1 MTYLIKNIFLLI
13 LLAPLAMQAQESV
26 KLTGN
31 VIGSEKSVDYRS
43 GQPSTTV
50 NTKEMAFDGKLN
62 TYFASYD
69 RSMTWLGL
77 DLGTKHVI
85 TRVGWS
91 PRNDMHG
98 EQRVQLALFEGANL
112 PDFSD
117 ALPLYLNDEK
127 GTIGKY
133 QYADIKVSRG
143 FRYVRYVGPHN
154 ARCNIAEVEFYGYEG
169 EGDKATFYRPTNL
182 PTVSIHVENNAEP
195 YDKENELPC
204 MVTLI
209 PADANDT
216 IKTKAATVR
225 LRGNASMG
233 FKKKPYRIKF
243 EKKHHVFGSPAS
255 AKKWTLINNYGD
267 KTLMRNILAFETSRR
282 LDMEYTPFCQAVDV
296 FLNGEYKG
304 CYQLCD
310 QIERDKDRVAVEKMD
325 SSCISGEEL
334 TGGYFVEVDAYAQ
347 GEDNYFYSDR
357 GNPVTIKYPSSK
369 DIMPEQTNYIRNH
382 FNTME
387 RSLFAYN
394 FATPMGYRR
403 YLDLDSFLRFFIV
416 GEFTGNTDT
425 FWSMNLYKHR
435 GDEHFYV
442 GPVWDFDLA
451 FENDNRTNPICSHS
465 DYVYTFGSAA
475 GNMKS
480 FASRIVKNDNAARDA
495 MLKIWSTARKTR
507 GMNVDSFIDF
517 VNRTASELNESQ
529 RLNFIR
535 WPILNEFVHQNWQVA
550 GTYEGE
556 VEIIRNYVKER
567 FAWLDD
573 KFGFDATGIYDV
585 ENNSS
590 ANDDDVIY
598 TLDGVKAGTKENLL
612 PKGVYIRNGRK
623 FIVK

>member
-1 MTYLIKNIFLLI
+1 MCNCIKNILLFV
-13 LLAPLAMQAQESV
+13 LLYPLTLQAQESV
-26 KLTGN
+26 KLTGT
-31 VIGSEKSVDYRS
+31 VIGTEKSVDYRT

-50 NTKEMAFDGKLN
+50 NTKDMAFDGDLN

-77 DLGTKHVI
+77 DLGTKHII

-117 ALPLYLNDEK
+117 AVPLYLNDKK

-133 QYADIKVSRG
+133 QYADINVSRG
-143 FRYVRYVGPHN
+143 FRYVRYIGPNN

-169 EGDKATFYRPTNL
+169 EGDNTVFYRPTNL
-182 PTVSIHVENNAEP
+182 PTVSIHIENNAEP
-195 YDKENELPC
+195 YDKVNELPC

-225 LRGNASMG
+225 LRGNASMS
-233 FKKKPYRIKF
+233 FPKKPYRIKF

-296 FLNGEYKG
+296 FVNGEYKG

-325 SSCISGEEL
+325 ATCINGDEL

-369 DIMPEQTNYIRNH
+369 DIMPEQTNYITNH

-394 FATPMGYRR
+394 FNTPMGYKR

-425 FWSMNLYKHR
+425 FWSVNLYKRR
-435 GDEHFYV
+435 GDEHFYA

-451 FENDNRTNPICSHS
+451 FENDNRTYPICNHS

-480 FASRIVKNDNAARDA
+480 FANRIIKSDYAASDA
-495 MLKIWSTARKTR
+495 MLNIWSYARKSR
-507 GMNVDSFIDF
+507 GMTAESFIEYIDQ
-517 VNRTASELNESQ
+517 TANNLNESQ

-535 WPILNEFVHQNWQVA
+535 WPILNEYVHQNWQVA

-556 VEIIRNYVKER
+556 VEIIKNYVRER
-567 FAWLDD
+567 FAWMDNKL
-573 KFGFDATGIYDV
+573 GFDATGIYDV
-585 ENNSS
+585 ENNPS
-590 ANDDDVIY
+590 ANADDVIY
-598 TLDGVKAGTKENLL
+598 TLDGVKVGTKENLL